1 MNFNKRVQLKYN
13 TNMNKKKEVKNMKD
27 EEKLLNAIHENH
39 KKVQMEHKV
48 RKAKK
53 ENERKE
59 KLIAI
64 ILIIITLLALIL
76 NWKMTDKAIAE
87 CTEEGYT
94 KGYCVS
100 KLA

>member
-1 MNFNKRVQLKYN
+1 
-13 TNMNKKKEVKNMKD
+13 MNKKKEVRNMKD
-27 EEKLLNAIHENH
+27 EEKLLKAIHENH
-39 KKVQMEHKV
+39 KKVQMEHRV
-48 RKAKK
+48 EKAKK

-64 ILIIITLLALIL
+64 IIVIITLLVLIL

-94 KGYCVS
+94 EGYCIS

>member
-1 MNFNKRVQLKYN
+1 
-13 TNMNKKKEVKNMKD
+13 MNKKKEVRNMKD
-27 EEKLLNAIHENH
+27 EEKLMRAIHENH

-48 RKAKK
+48 EKAKK
-53 ENERKE
+53 ETERKE
-59 KLIAI
+59 KLIVI
-64 ILIIITLLALIL
+64 ILIIIAVLAMIL
-76 NWKMTDKAIAE
+76 NWRMTDKAIAE

>member
-1 MNFNKRVQLKYN
+1 
-13 TNMNKKKEVKNMKD
+13 MKD

-39 KKVQMEHKV
+39 KKVQMEHRV
-48 RKAKK
+48 EKAKK

-64 ILIIITLLALIL
+64 IIVIITLLVLIL

-87 CTEEGYT
+87 CTQEGYT

>member
-1 MNFNKRVQLKYN
+1 MNLYKEVQLKYN
-13 TNMNKKKEVKNMKD
+13 TNMNKKKEVRNMKD
-27 EEKLLNAIHENH
+27 EEKLLKAIHENH

-48 RKAKK
+48 RKAN
-53 ENERKE
+53 ENKQRKE

-64 ILIIITLLALIL
+64 VLIIITLLALIL

-100 KLA
+100 KLS